1 MLKDFKRSINY
12 VESVR
17 EVLEKEANE
26 ILKLKDRINFR
37 INEGI
42 EMILACEGRVI
53 FTGMGKSGI

>member
-37 INEGI
+37 MSLCQNKNIPLSEALEN
-42 EMILACEGRVI
+42 
-53 FTGMGKSGI
+53 